1 MNRFFAALTGL
12 GPLGVFAVATLDSAG
27 IPLPMGVD
35 ALLVTVAILSPPQA
49 YLGALLATAGSAAG
63 NTLLYC
69 LARRGGEGYLRRQTE
84 SPRARRFSQ
93 WFQRYGLITVFVP
106 TIVPVVPLPLKVFVL
121 TAGATRVS
129 FRAFLATI
137 VAGRIPRFLGLAYL
151 GAQVGE
157 NSFEWL
163 KGHSPHLAAAAG
175 GLLVVLWV
183 LVKLAERRGAGRA
196 PETPGGGTHS

>member
-1 MNRFFAALTGL
+1 MDRFFAALTGL
-12 GPLGVFAVATLDSAG
+12 GPLGVLAVATLDSAG

-35 ALLVTVAILSPPQA
+35 ALLVTIAILSPPQA
-49 YLGALLATAGSAAG
+49 YLGAVLATAGSAAG
-63 NTLLYC
+63 NTFLYC
-69 LARRGGEGYLRRQTE
+69 LARRGGEVYLRRHTE

-93 WFQRYGLITVFVP
+93 WFRRYGLITVFVP

-129 FRAFLATI
+129 FWAFLATI

-163 KGHSPHLAAAAG
+163 KGHAPHLAAAAG
-175 GLLVVLWV
+175 GLIAVLWV
-183 LVKLAERRGAGRA
+183 LVKLAGRRGAERA
-196 PETPGGGTHS
+196 PEPPAGGTHS